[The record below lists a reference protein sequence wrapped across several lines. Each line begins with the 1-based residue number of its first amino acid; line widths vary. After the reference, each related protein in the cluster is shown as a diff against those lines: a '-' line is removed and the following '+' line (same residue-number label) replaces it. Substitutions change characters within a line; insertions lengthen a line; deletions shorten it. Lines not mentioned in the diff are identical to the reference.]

1 MLEDGT
7 LLLSRRAAV
16 MEQLGLDR
24 QEAHEEPVAPAQ
36 VEVGSILRYLFLHGS
51 VVTTLSVFTNEYCR
65 RAMLAFGLPMASIF
79 S

>member
-1 MLEDGT
+1 MPSASLIVESAHLQVLEDGT

-36 VEVGSILRYLFLHGS
+36 VEVGSILR
-51 VVTTLSVFTNEYCR
+51 
-65 RAMLAFGLPMASIF
+65 
-79 S
+79 

>member
-24 QEAHEEPVAPAQ
+24 QEAHAEPVAPAQ
-36 VEVGSILRYLFLHGS
+36 VEVGSILRYPFPHGS
-51 VVTTLSVFTNEYCR
+51 VVIL
-65 RAMLAFGLPMASIF
+65 L
-79 S
+79 